1 MIDRSA
7 ARTTRAPRARRT
19 LHLGPLIV
27 LVVALALA
35 GCSGDDGT
43 EATDTTSSDA
53 TETTAA
59 EPTGAAADTEFCRRA
74 AQLEQSEEGVD
85 PLEDPEGALA
95 QVTSAAEVAPEELRD
110 DFEVFLD
117 TFEQLSAEPTED
129 DPSALAGLF
138 EVFMAPEFLDAQANI
153 TDYVEQECGFDVGSV
168 ADGADDVEGGA
179 DGEVSLEEVEA
190 VEDANESE
198 SWADKVSSTVIDG
211 GADVQLGSGPEPFTQ
226 DEALRLCTAM
236 LDALSSD
243 HPDVEI
249 TVTNGTETV
258 AASDGG
264 ACSAD

>member
-1 MIDRSA
+1 M
-7 ARTTRAPRARRT
+7 
-19 LHLGPLIV
+19 V
-27 LVVALALA
+27 MVVALALT

-43 EATDTTSSDA
+43 EASDTTSSD
-53 TETTAA
+53 TSETTAA

-95 QVTSAAEVAPEELRD
+95 QVSSAAEVAPEELQD
-110 DFEVFLD
+110 DFAVFLD

-153 TDYVEQECGFDVGSV
+153 TDYVEQECGVDTGSMED
-168 ADGADDVEGGA
+168 ASDDGDAG

-190 VEDANESE
+190 VEDANEDE

-211 GADVQLGSGPEPFTQ
+211 GADVRLGSGPDAFTE
-226 DEALRLCTAM
+226 DEAVQLCTAM

-249 TVTNGTETV
+249 TVTNGDETV
-258 AASDGG
+258 ATSDGG
-264 ACSAD
+264 TCSAA

>member
-1 MIDRSA
+1 MFDRPI
-7 ARTTRAPRARRT
+7 ARTRRAPSARRT

-27 LVVALALA
+27 LVAALALS
-35 GCSGDDGT
+35 GCSGDDDGT
-43 EATDTTSSDA
+43 EATDTTSSD
-53 TETTAA
+53 TSETTAA

-85 PLEDPEGALA
+85 PLEDPEGALE
-95 QVTSAAEVAPEELRD
+95 QVSSAAEVAPEELQD

-117 TFEQLSAEPTED
+117 TFEQLSAEPAED

-153 TDYVEQECGFDVGSV
+153 SDYVDQECGFDMGST
-168 ADGADDVEGGA
+168 DGGA

-190 VEDANESE
+190 VEDANEGE

-211 GADVQLGSGPEPFTQ
+211 GADVKLGSGPDPFTQ
-226 DEALRLCTAM
+226 EEAVQLCTAM

-243 HPDVEI
+243 HPHVEI
-249 TVTNGTETV
+249 TVTNDTETV
-258 AASDGG
+258 AASDDGT
-264 ACSAD
+264 CSAD